1 MRSYYL
7 RSLTLLEKLNKK
19 YPQHSICKHL
29 SLAFMDYKDLW
40 DVSDKVFFTALEE
53 YLIELESDVKHND
66 DEIEKIIN
74 DGMHL
79 NSILEE
85 DNEFDD

>member
-1 MRSYYL
+1 
-7 RSLTLLEKLNKK
+7 
-19 YPQHSICKHL
+19 
-29 SLAFMDYKDLW
+29 MDYKDLW